1 MPQPEDNL
9 DVEVE
14 IRDDT
19 TAVLSVGG
27 ELDIETATLLHHH
40 LANQFLHGRRHL
52 VMDLSRLEFM
62 DSSGLNVLIRAARD
76 ARQAR
81 GDLHLVAPTE
91 AVRRILEITGLS
103 MTTPLHADVDEALS
117 AAGRAG

>member
-1 MPQPEDNL
+1 MPESNPNL

-14 IRDDT
+14 IRDDA

-27 ELDIETATLLHHH
+27 ELDMETATMLHHH

-52 VMDLSRLEFM
+52 VLDLSGLSFM

-76 ARQAR
+76 AREAQ
-81 GDLHLVAPTE
+81 GDLHLVAPTP
-91 AVRRILEITGLS
+91 AVRRILEITGLTV
-103 MTTPLHADVDEALS
+103 MTPLHANVAEALT
-117 AAGRAG
+117 AAGQAG